1 MTNCPPRDKGAENLL
16 TAATGSSIT
25 VESLSTKLK
34 HMTTPTVTQN
44 GALYLAQHEA
54 SRRRATL
61 FQKLRSMVRNG
72 IVQVNSGLSNLLS
85 SPRRPREGGSH
96 KSLF

>member
-1 MTNCPPRDKGAENLL
+1 VILSRKIYLQTNL
-16 TAATGSSIT
+16 SIT

-44 GALYLAQHEA
+44 GALYFAQHKA
-54 SRRRATL
+54 SRRRAIL
-61 FQKLRSMVRNG
+61 FQRLRSMVKNR
-72 IVQVNSGLSNLLS
+72 IMQVNSDLSDLLS
-85 SPRRPREGGSH
+85 SAAVHREDGSH